1 MKIIMMLVNVNI
13 KFVQILT
20 AGEEPEPILQHLNC
34 FFLSGTKERSQLKQ
48 R

>member
-20 AGEEPEPILQHLNC
+20 AGEEPEPIIAAFEL
-34 FFLSGTKERSQLKQ
+34 FFPFWH
-48 R
+48 